1 MKMARIKGVVWL
13 TTMLFVMGPAEAQK
27 SDDEAAMIGAAKDL
41 WTGDFDGMVERGFI
55 RTLVAYNPLFFAP
68 DGIQQRGLAVDVAR
82 IFEEWLNKNYG
93 KKKRLLSVVL
103 IPTPRDRL
111 LADLAE
117 GRGDIVAANL
127 TITPERQKLV
137 DFSMPTYPGVSE
149 LVITGPGAPGIK
161 SLDDLVSTGVHIRR
175 SSSYFEH
182 LSALNEKRKKEGK
195 PEIPVHE
202 ADERL
207 EDYDLLDMVNVGV
220 IPAVIVDSHKAKL
233 WAQIFEKIKV
243 HEDLAVNTGG
253 AIAWAMRKDSTK
265 LMKVVNGFVKKRRKG
280 TLTGN
285 ILIKRYL
292 GSTKWMDNV
301 LSDKGRA
308 KYQKTIGI
316 IERYSDRYDFDW
328 LMIAAQGYQESKLDQ
343 SKRSHVGAVGIMQV
357 MPTTASDKN
366 VNIDNIEKAG
376 PNVHAGVKYLRFLRD
391 RYFSGEELD
400 PVDRVL
406 FSFAAYNAG
415 PAKIAR
421 ARKKAASMGF
431 DSNQWFNHVEV
442 AAAKTISR
450 EPVVYVRNIYKYYV
464 AYRRLEEMRAARE
477 AALESSN

>member
-1 MKMARIKGVVWL
+1 MNMARSKVVVWL
-13 TTMLFVMGPAEAQK
+13 ITMLLVIGPAEAQN
-27 SDDEAAMIGAAKDL
+27 SDDEAAMIGAAKKP
-41 WTGDFDGMVERGFI
+41 WTGDFDAMVERGFI
-55 RTLVAYNPLFFAP
+55 RILTTYNPLFFAP
-68 DGIQQRGLAVDVAR
+68 DGIQQRGLAVDIAR

-93 KKKRLLSVVL
+93 KKRRPLTVVL
-103 IPTPRDRL
+103 IPVPRDRL
-111 LADLAE
+111 LADLVE
-117 GRGDIVAANL
+117 GRGDIAAANL

-149 LVITGPGAPGIK
+149 LVITGPGAPGIE
-161 SLDDLVSTGVHIRR
+161 SLDDLVSKGVHIRR

-195 PEIPVHE
+195 PEIPVDE

-220 IPAVIVDSHKAKL
+220 IPTVIVDSHKAKL
-233 WAQIFEKIKV
+233 WGQIFDRIKV

-253 AIAWAMRKDSTK
+253 SIAWATRKDSPK
-265 LMKVVNGFVKKRRKG
+265 LMKAVNEFWKQHRKG

-292 GSTKWMDNV
+292 GSTKWMDDV
-301 LSDKGRA
+301 LSDKGRER
-308 KYQKTIGI
+308 YENTIGI
-316 IERYSDRYDFDW
+316 MKRYSDKYDFDW

-343 SKRSHVGAVGIMQV
+343 SKRSHAGAIGIMQV
-357 MPTTASDKN
+357 LPTTAADKN
-366 VNIDNIEKAG
+366 VNIDDIEKAEQ
-376 PNVHAGVKYLRFLRD
+376 NVHAGVKYLRFLRD
-391 RYFSGEELD
+391 RYFSDEAIEPL
-400 PVDRVL
+400 DRVL

-415 PAKIAR
+415 PANITR
-421 ARKKAASMGF
+421 ARKKAVSMGF

-442 AAAKTISR
+442 AASKTISR

-464 AYRRLEEMRAARE
+464 AYKRLENMRAARE
-477 AALESSN
+477 AALNSSK

>member
-1 MKMARIKGVVWL
+1 MNMARSKVVVWL
-13 TTMLFVMGPAEAQK
+13 ITMLLVIGPAGAQN
-27 SDDEAAMIGAAKDL
+27 SDDEAALIGAARKP
-41 WTGDFDGMVERGFI
+41 WTDDFDAMVERGFI
-55 RTLVAYNPLFFAP
+55 RILTAYNPLFFAP

-93 KKKRLLSVVL
+93 KKRRPLTVVL
-103 IPTPRDRL
+103 IPVPRDRL
-111 LADLAE
+111 LADLVE
-117 GRGDIVAANL
+117 GRGDIAAANL

-149 LVITGPGAPGIK
+149 LVITGPGAPGID
-161 SLDDLVSTGVHIRR
+161 SLDDLVSKGVHIRR

-182 LSALNEKRKKEGK
+182 LFALNQKRKKEGK
-195 PEIPVHE
+195 PEIPVDE

-220 IPAVIVDSHKAKL
+220 IPTVIVDSHKAKL
-233 WAQIFEKIKV
+233 WGQIFDKIKV
-243 HEDLAVNTGG
+243 HENLAVNTGG
-253 AIAWAMRKDSTK
+253 SIAWAMRKDSPK
-265 LMKVVNGFVKKRRKG
+265 LMKAVNEFLKQHRKG

-292 GSTKWMDNV
+292 GNTKWMDDV
-301 LSDKGRA
+301 LSDKGRER
-308 KYQKTIGI
+308 YENTIGI
-316 IERYSDRYDFDW
+316 MKRYSDKYDFDW

-343 SKRSHVGAVGIMQV
+343 SKRSHAGAIGIMQV
-357 MPTTASDKN
+357 LPTTAADKN
-366 VNIDNIEKAG
+366 VNIDNIEKAEH
-376 PNVHAGVKYLRFLRD
+376 NVHAGVKYLRFLRD
-391 RYFSGEELD
+391 RYFSDEAIESL
-400 PVDRVL
+400 DRVL

-415 PAKIAR
+415 PANITR

-442 AAAKTISR
+442 AASKTISR

-464 AYRRLEEMRAARE
+464 AYKRLEDMRAARE
-477 AALESSN
+477 AAVDSSK

>member
-1 MKMARIKGVVWL
+1 MNMARSKVVVWL
-13 TTMLFVMGPAEAQK
+13 ITMLLVIGPAEAQN
-27 SDDEAAMIGAAKDL
+27 SDDEAAMIGAARKP
-41 WTGDFDGMVERGFI
+41 WTGDFDAMVERGFI
-55 RTLVAYNPLFFAP
+55 RILTTYNPLFFAP
-68 DGIQQRGLAVDVAR
+68 DGIQQRGLAVDIAR

-93 KKKRLLSVVL
+93 KKRRPLTVVL
-103 IPTPRDRL
+103 IPVPRDRL
-111 LADLAE
+111 LADLVE
-117 GRGDIVAANL
+117 GRGDIAAANL

-149 LVITGPGAPGIK
+149 LVITGPGAPGIE
-161 SLDDLVSTGVHIRR
+161 SLDDLVSKGVHIRR

-195 PEIPVHE
+195 PEIPVDE

-220 IPAVIVDSHKAKL
+220 IPTVIVDSHKAKL
-233 WAQIFEKIKV
+233 WGQIFDRIKV

-253 AIAWAMRKDSTK
+253 SIAWATRKDSPK
-265 LMKVVNGFVKKRRKG
+265 LMKAVNEFWKQHRKG

-292 GSTKWMDNV
+292 GSTKWMDDV
-301 LSDKGRA
+301 LSDKGRER
-308 KYQKTIGI
+308 YENTIGI
-316 IERYSDRYDFDW
+316 MKRYSDKYDFDW

-343 SKRSHVGAVGIMQV
+343 SKRSHAGAIGIMQV
-357 MPTTASDKN
+357 LPTTAADKN
-366 VNIDNIEKAG
+366 VNIDDIEKAEQ
-376 PNVHAGVKYLRFLRD
+376 NVHAGVKYLRFLRD
-391 RYFSGEELD
+391 RYFSDEAIEPL
-400 PVDRVL
+400 DRVL

-415 PAKIAR
+415 PANITR
-421 ARKKAASMGF
+421 ARKKAVSMGF

-442 AAAKTISR
+442 AASKTISR

-464 AYRRLEEMRAARE
+464 AYKRLENMRAARE
-477 AALESSN
+477 AALNSSK

>member
-1 MKMARIKGVVWL
+1 MNMARSKVVVWL
-13 TTMLFVMGPAEAQK
+13 ITMLLVIGPAGAQN
-27 SDDEAAMIGAAKDL
+27 SDDEAAMIGAAKKP
-41 WTGDFDGMVERGFI
+41 WTDDFDAMVERGFI
-55 RTLVAYNPLFFAP
+55 RILTTYNPLFFAP
-68 DGIQQRGLAVDVAR
+68 DGIQQRGLAVDIAR

-93 KKKRLLSVVL
+93 KKRRPLTVVL
-103 IPTPRDRL
+103 IPVPRDRL
-111 LADLAE
+111 LADLVE
-117 GRGDIVAANL
+117 GRGDIAAANL

-149 LVITGPGAPGIK
+149 LVITGPGAPGIE
-161 SLDDLVSTGVHIRR
+161 SLDDLVSKGVHIRR

-195 PEIPVHE
+195 PEIPVDE

-220 IPAVIVDSHKAKL
+220 IPTVIVDSHKAKL
-233 WAQIFEKIKV
+233 WGQIFDRIKV

-253 AIAWAMRKDSTK
+253 SIAWATRKDSPK
-265 LMKVVNGFVKKRRKG
+265 LMKAVNEFWKQHRKG

-292 GSTKWMDNV
+292 GSTKWMDDV
-301 LSDKGRA
+301 LSDKGRER
-308 KYQKTIGI
+308 YENTIGI
-316 IERYSDRYDFDW
+316 MKRYSDKYDFDW

-343 SKRSHVGAVGIMQV
+343 SKRSHAGAIGIMQV
-357 MPTTASDKN
+357 LPTTAADKN
-366 VNIDNIEKAG
+366 VNIDDIEKAEQ
-376 PNVHAGVKYLRFLRD
+376 NVHAGVKYLRFLRD
-391 RYFSGEELD
+391 RYFSDEAIESL
-400 PVDRVL
+400 DRVL

-415 PAKIAR
+415 PANITR
-421 ARKKAASMGF
+421 ARKKAVSMGF

-442 AAAKTISR
+442 AASKTISR

-464 AYRRLEEMRAARE
+464 AYKRLENMRAARE
-477 AALESSN
+477 AALNSSK